1 MVVARMTALS
11 RFDSSGWGSAVAR
24 TAEVWRSVS
33 D

>member
-11 RFDSSGWGSAVAR
+11 RHDSSAWGSAVAR
-24 TAEVWRSVS
+24 YAEVWRAVS